1 MNFLK
6 KIAPSADLTGI
17 KKETHMAKI
26 LENTNGRRLIQVSTD
41 DIIALVREYQT
52 ARCSSNSYEETRKL
66 LDKKYIYIPEDFD

>member
-1 MNFLK
+1 
-6 KIAPSADLTGI
+6 
-17 KKETHMAKI
+17 MAKI

-52 ARCSSNSYEETRKL
+52 ASCSSNSYEETRKL